1 MNIEKQIKK
10 LKGEIRMIYKFKK
23 ANIENKDG
31 KSIIYLD
38 KTIDGVNHSLE
49 NGTIEI
55 KNNQAVIKSKKV
67 EYGFFLPLKLFDN
80 FDLNKVEE
88 KYLYERKKY
97 IFFGRKVKD
106 FKKEGWFRY
115 KNADLKRKY
124 NYNFK

>member
-67 EYGFFLPLKLFDN
+67 EYGFFLPR
-80 FDLNKVEE
+80 DLNYLIILILIRLKKNIYMKEKNIFSLVEKLKILKKKVG
-88 KYLYERKKY
+88 LD
-97 IFFGRKVKD
+97 I
-106 FKKEGWFRY
+106 KKE
-115 KNADLKRKY
+115 KI
-124 NYNFK
+124 